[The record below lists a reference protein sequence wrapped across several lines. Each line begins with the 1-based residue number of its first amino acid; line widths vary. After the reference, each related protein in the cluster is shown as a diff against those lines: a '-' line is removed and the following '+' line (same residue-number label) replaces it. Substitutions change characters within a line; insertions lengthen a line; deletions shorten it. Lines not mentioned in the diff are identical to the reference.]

1 MKNIKK
7 RVIILCI
14 ICFIVLV
21 GALVADKILSKPHLI
36 KLEYD
41 EVMEKIENKESFI
54 LVVSQ
59 TTCPH
64 CSEYKPVIRKV
75 LKDNDLIA
83 YYVEFDTFSDDEKK
97 EFNSIINFD
106 STPMTVFLKN
116 GEETTVA
123 TRIVGAKNEE
133 YILAKLK
140 SNGYID
146 E

>member
-1 MKNIKK
+1 M
-7 RVIILCI
+7 

-64 CSEYKPVIRKV
+64 CSEYKPVISKV

-116 GEETTVA
+116 GEESTVA
-123 TRIVGAKNEE
+123 NRINGDASKDKIEK
-133 YILAKLK
+133 KLK
-140 SNGYID
+140 SNGFID
-146 E
+146 

>member
-21 GALVADKILSKPHLI
+21 GALVADTILSKPHLI

-41 EVMEKIENKESFI
+41 EVMEKIENKERFI

-64 CSEYKPVIRKV
+64 CSVYKPVISKV
-75 LKDNDLIA
+75 IKDNNLIEN
-83 YYVEFDTFSDDEKK
+83 YVEFDTYSDDEKK
-97 EFNSIINFD
+97 EFSSIINFD
-106 STPMTVFLKN
+106 STPMTVFVKN